1 MDLKHKIATLLM
13 VFACSMPSANAK
25 SLVIVLIDGSE
36 VYYNIDTQSAIM
48 HLTDGNV
55 TVEVDSYQFSN
66 IERFYIS
73 NEDAPSAIDNAPLFR
88 PVAQDG
94 ILYVPNQ
101 DSATLYTMD
110 GKEIV
115 VSRNGKNTQTFNLT
129 SLPSGTYLLK
139 TKNATLKFIKK

>member
-73 NEDAPSAIDNAPLFR
+73 NEDAPSAISNTHVPR
-88 PVAQDG
+88 PKTQNG
-94 ILYVPNQ
+94 ILYIPNE
-101 DSATLYTMD
+101 DIATLFTLD
-110 GKEIV
+110 GKQV
-115 VSRNGKNTQTFNLT
+115 AVSQNGTDTQTFNLT
-129 SLPSGTYLLK
+129 HFPSGTYLVK
-139 TKNATLKFIKK
+139 TKNATLKFTKK